1 MKRTTLKIF
10 ALSALAASGLF
21 TAQANAAEPMPVV
34 ASFSI
39 LGDLVQVVGGD
50 RVKVTTL
57 AGPDADAHEFTP
69 SPADAKAVLGAR
81 VFVVNGLS
89 FEPWAQKLAKSAGYK
104 GETVV
109 ASKGVKPRQMAAE
122 AGHDK
127 GHAETDPHAWQNPL
141 NVVQFVNNIA
151 AGLAK
156 ADPTGAATYQAN
168 AEAYAKQLKDFDA
181 QAKAQFDAIA
191 TVKRKVITSHDA
203 FGYMG
208 ARYGITLLSPE
219 GVNTDSEPSAKHVAE
234 LIRQIKREKI
244 KAVFVENMSNP
255 KLMAQLSK
263 DAGVSVGATLYSD
276 ALSEASGPAPT
287 YLKMM
292 NHNLTQLISGM
303 KLN

>member
-1 MKRTTLKIF
+1 
-10 ALSALAASGLF
+10 
-21 TAQANAAEPMPVV
+21 
-34 ASFSI
+34 
-39 LGDLVQVVGGD
+39 
-50 RVKVTTL
+50 
-57 AGPDADAHEFTP
+57 
-69 SPADAKAVLGAR
+69 
-81 VFVVNGLS
+81 
-89 FEPWAQKLAKSAGYK
+89 
-104 GETVV
+104 V

-122 AGHDK
+122 AGHDH

-141 NVVQFVNNIA
+141 NVVQYVNNIA

-156 ADPTGAATYQAN
+156 ADPTGAATYKAN

-181 QAKAQFDAIA
+181 QAKAQFDAIGQA
-191 TVKRKVITSHDA
+191 QRKVITSHDA
-203 FGYMG
+203 FGYLG

-276 ALSEASGPAPT
+276 ALSEASGPAST

-292 NHNLTQLISGM
+292 NHNLTQLVAGM

>member
-1 MKRTTLKIF
+1 MKRNTLKLF
-10 ALSALAASGLF
+10 ALTALAGSGLF
-21 TAQANAAEPMPVV
+21 TFHANAAEALPVV

-57 AGPDADAHEFTP
+57 AGSDADAHEFAP

-81 VFVVNGLS
+81 MFVINGLN

-122 AGHDK
+122 AGHDH

-141 NVVQFVNNIA
+141 IVVQYVNNIA

-156 ADPTGAATYQAN
+156 ADPSGAATYKAN
-168 AEAYAKQLKDFDA
+168 AEAYAKHLKDFDA
-181 QAKAQFDAIA
+181 QAKAQFDAIGRA
-191 TVKRKVITSHDA
+191 QRKVITSHDA
-203 FGYMG
+203 FGYLG

-276 ALSEASGPAPT
+276 ALSEASGPAST

-292 NHNLTQLISGM
+292 NHNLTQLVAGM